1 MTQRLHDWGQLWQIR
16 QTDQP
21 HERPSL
27 QEQAKQQA
35 QQLEP
40 LTIGQLAWVLKHLPD
55 KACGPDAVTAQ
66 LLRNAPPLALQPL
79 LKLFQ
84 EMETQAQLPT
94 QEQMHMVIMLPKT
107 STKERPI
114 TLTSLLYR
122 AWRRLRKPLLDHGR
136 NSYQP
141 QWSMTE
147 HAQEPK
153 SYRWLWRDCC
163 AKRFTEPMDATGSLA

>member
-1 MTQRLHDWGQLWQIR
+1 M
-16 QTDQP
+16 
-21 HERPSL
+21 
-27 QEQAKQQA
+27 
-35 QQLEP
+35 
-40 LTIGQLAWVLKHLPD
+40 
-55 KACGPDAVTAQ
+55 TAQ

-122 AWRRLRKPLLDHGR
+122 VWCRLRKPLLD
-136 NSYQP
+136 
-141 QWSMTE
+141 QWQKQLPVTME
-147 HAQEPK
+147 HDRARPGAQVLQVALERLLRQEVQSQWMP
-153 SYRWLWRDCC
+153 RGHLPD
-163 AKRFTEPMDATGSLA
+163 GHVNLL